1 MQVYIQKS
9 PCSRCDDGFGSAVED
24 DMCSETRGFRDLK
37 KYYIYRYGCHIKDVK
52 NKGAGTSILFALLY
66 CLLQGKYRLKINITP
81 YGESSIIQLTA
92 LKFKIWMVTI
102 F

>member
-37 KYYIYRYGCHIKDVK
+37 KYYVYSYGCHIKDVK
-52 NKGAGTSILFALLY
+52 NKGRGRLFYLLFCTVYCRGNIDSKLILHHMEKVLLFN
-66 CLLQGKYRLKINITP
+66 LP
-81 YGESSIIQLTA
+81 S
-92 LKFKIWMVTI
+92 
-102 F
+102 